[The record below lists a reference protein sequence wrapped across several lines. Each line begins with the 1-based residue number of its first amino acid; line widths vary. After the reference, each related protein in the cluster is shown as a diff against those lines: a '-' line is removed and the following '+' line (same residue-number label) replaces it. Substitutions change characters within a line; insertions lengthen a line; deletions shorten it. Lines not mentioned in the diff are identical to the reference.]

1 MEMLAQ
7 TRIVMWEGAS
17 LWLINATPSASRARQ
32 ETDLHAHHAIQIV
45 LGLGGAFRLRTAD
58 REAASL
64 AVAVAADVG
73 HVFEAEGLFA
83 LLFVEPESRAG
94 RAMSARLFGD
104 GPLAPVP
111 RPAYDGLARAIGR
124 APGQIPG
131 NDELV
136 RFGRAMVADLA
147 GERLGDRPDGRVLR
161 MIAAAKDRL
170 EGPVSLSDVVGV
182 GGLSAGRLRHLF
194 VEQTGLPFQTYL
206 LWLRL
211 MKAIESIVAGATL
224 TGAAHDAGFAD
235 SAHFSRTF
243 RRMFG
248 VAPASLRMT

>member
-1 MEMLAQ
+1 
-7 TRIVMWEGAS
+7 
-17 LWLINATPSASRARQ
+17 
-32 ETDLHAHHAIQIV
+32 
-45 LGLGGAFRLRTAD
+45 
-58 REAASL
+58 
-64 AVAVAADVG
+64 
-73 HVFEAEGLFA
+73 
-83 LLFVEPESRAG
+83 
-94 RAMSARLFGD
+94 
-104 GPLAPVP
+104 
-111 RPAYDGLARAIGR
+111 
-124 APGQIPG
+124 
-131 NDELV
+131 
-136 RFGRAMVADLA
+136 
-147 GERLGDRPDGRVLR
+147 